1 MSGTRRGRVVALA
14 GAVVLGAATLTA
26 VGAPASA
33 DRNPG
38 ARQAAQAKLAK
49 PKSAKPESG
58 GSLEFGLE
66 AETSGGFCLPDATL
80 AASGIQVVTAIYDTL
95 VTLNTKGEYV
105 PYLAKSVEPNADSTQ
120 WTISLRPGVQF
131 HDGTP
136 FDAEALKLN
145 LDTYRGQ
152 NPTIVPRLNV
162 FNFRNVGSVDVTGP
176 LSVVVT
182 TKVPWVAFPA
192 YLADRR
198 GMVAPA
204 QLADRESCATNMIGT
219 GPFELDE
226 WRQNES
232 LTVKKNTK
240 YWRKGLPYL
249 DEIVFRPLPEAQ
261 SRLNGLQGGDLD
273 LITTS
278 NSLTIAD
285 LEERAATGEINAVVS
300 DKGAE
305 TLYLMLNSSKPPFDD
320 PIARQAVA
328 AAGDASA
335 INEIRNKGLNT
346 ISTGPFP
353 PDNAAY
359 LAKNTRVHDVK
370 KAKKLNA
377 EYEQQHGEPIA
388 FEYLTV
394 QAPDTIAI
402 AELVKEQQA
411 EAGIEVS
418 IRTVD
423 QPTLIAEAIAGRF
436 QGASFRNHPGGDPDT
451 QYIWWHSGS
460 PLNFGRIN
468 DPEVDRLLDEG
479 RSEPDA
485 AKRVALYR
493 ELNQRFGKELYNVWS
508 WYTLWAVGYQT
519 DVKGVAG
526 PPLPDGGGRPF
537 SLFAGVIP
545 VVGISKT

>member
-1 MSGTRRGRVVALA
+1 MSGTRRGRVTALVGLVA
-14 GAVVLGAATLTA
+14 LGAATLTA
-26 VGAPASA
+26 VAAPAGA
-33 DRNPG
+33 DRQ
-38 ARQAAQAKLAK
+38 ARAQHA
-49 PKSAKPESG
+49 AKPESAKAKLAEPKSG
-58 GSLEFGLE
+58 GSVEFGLE
-66 AETSGGFCLPDATL
+66 AETSGGFCMPDATL
-80 AASGIQVVTAIYDTL
+80 AASGIQVATAIYDTL
-95 VTLNTKGEYV
+95 VTLNIKGEYV
-105 PYLAKSVEPNADSTQ
+105 PYLAKSVEPNADYTQ
-120 WTISLRPGVQF
+120 WTITLRPGVQF

-145 LDTYRGQ
+145 LDTYRGK
-152 NPTIVPRLNV
+152 NPAIAPRLNV
-162 FNFRNVGSVDVTGP
+162 FVWQNVASVDVTGP

-192 YLADRR
+192 LLSGRT

-204 QLADRESCATNMIGT
+204 QLVSRDVCATNMIGT

-232 LTVKKNTK
+232 LTVTKNTK

-249 DEIVFRPLPEAQ
+249 DEIVFRPITDSQA
-261 SRLNGLQGGDLD
+261 RTNGLQSGELD

-278 NSLTIAD
+278 SSLSISD
-285 LEERAATGEINAVVS
+285 LKEQAASGDIDLVVS

-305 TLYLMLNSSKPPFDD
+305 TAYLMLNVSKPPFDD

-328 AAGDASA
+328 MAGDARET
-335 INEIRNKGLNT
+335 NRIRNKGLNT

-359 LAKNTRVHDVK
+359 VANNTRIHDVK
-370 KAKKLNA
+370 KATKLNA
-377 EYEQQHGEPIA
+377 EYEQKHGEPIS
-388 FEYLTV
+388 FEYLTN
-394 QAPDTIAI
+394 PEPETLAI
-402 AELVKEQQA
+402 AALLKEQEA
-411 EAGIEVS
+411 KAGIEVS

-423 QPTLIAEAIAGRF
+423 QATLINEVIAGSF
-436 QGASFRNHPGGDPDT
+436 QGAGFRNHPGGDPDT
-451 QYIWWHSGS
+451 QYVWWHSGS
-460 PLNFGRIN
+460 PVNFGRIN

-479 RSEPDA
+479 RSEPDP
-485 AKRVALYR
+485 AKRTAIYR
-493 ELNQRFGKELYNVWS
+493 ELNKRFGEELYNLWS

-537 SLFAGVIP
+537 SLFGGVIP
-545 VVGISKT
+545 VLGISKT